1 MRRKGLKVLTFHHI
15 GASKQLA
22 MVIEGEALLNDGAA
36 IVFFNVFL
44 KLTTTEV
51 GLTGKNQQYLH
62 TRARNYNA
70 SLELRKN

>member
-1 MRRKGLKVLTFHHI
+1 
-15 GASKQLA
+15 

-51 GLTGKNQQYLH
+51 GLSGKVFCV
-62 TRARNYNA
+62 
-70 SLELRKN
+70 SKLRVLQKEEILTTEAPLKGSKFANDK